1 MDKREW
7 LRREI
12 GAWRDEGIVTEETA
26 EALMR
31 RYQPTERR
39 CSWGVMIAGGF
50 GALMIGLGVV
60 ALFAANWDTFGR
72 PARAAISLAPV
83 AICGLVALLASA
95 KDWKAMTLWEP
106 LGILWC
112 IATAA
117 GTCLV
122 AQTYQVGGSVPGLV
136 LFVALLMLPVVWIS
150 RSVTA
155 MALWPI
161 LAIVWTCAQHK
172 MQSSSFALGFEG
184 LGLLALSL
192 PAYVAFVR
200 RYHGKGEFI
209 TGQLVTGFVYSLGAA
224 IMLSVAWSDLWRDWD
239 VPDVFIYLF
248 IYWGCSA
255 VVAGAAAVFKLP
267 VWPIIATLVA
277 SGAAMVT
284 GVDRYLS
291 PYIASLVLALGVLAQ
306 GVRKLK
312 LSYANIGAAL
322 LLWLILAK
330 FFASDLDFTVKGLVL
345 ILSGAAITA
354 LNVVFIRLRK
364 RRG

>member
-1 MDKREW
+1 MSHNEW

-26 EALMR
+26 ETLMR

-50 GALMIGLGVV
+50 GALMIGLGVI
-60 ALFAANWDTFGR
+60 ALFAANWDCFGR

-83 AICGLVALLASA
+83 VLCGIAAIVASA
-95 KDWKAMTLWEP
+95 KGWKSMALWES

-122 AQTYQVGGSVPGLV
+122 AQTYQVGGSVPGLI

-161 LAIVWTCAQHK
+161 LAIVWTFAQRDIS
-172 MQSSSFALGFEG
+172 SSSFALGFEG
-184 LGLLALSL
+184 LGLMALSL
-192 PAYVAFVR
+192 PAYVAFLR
-200 RYHGKGEFI
+200 RPGRAALVM
-209 TGQLVTGFVYSLGAA
+209 GQLVTGLVYSLGAA
-224 IMLSVAWSDLWRDWD
+224 ILLVRAWPLGWWNSTDASVLI
-239 VPDVFIYLF
+239 F
-248 IYWGCSA
+248 WGCSA

-267 VWPIIATLVA
+267 VWPIVATLVA

-284 GVDRYLS
+284 GVDCDSSLYVV
-291 PYIASLVLALGVLAQ
+291 SLVLALGVLAY

-330 FFASDLDFTVKGLVL
+330 FFASHLDFTVKGLVL
-345 ILSGAAITA
+345 ILSGVAITV

-364 RRG
+364 RRV

>member
-26 EALMR
+26 ETLMR

-50 GALMIGLGVV
+50 GALMIGLGVI
-60 ALFAANWDTFGR
+60 ALFAANWDCFGR

-83 AICGLVALLASA
+83 VLCGIAAIVASA
-95 KDWKAMTLWEP
+95 KGWKSMALWEP

-122 AQTYQVGGSVPGLV
+122 AQTYQVGGSVPGLI

-150 RSVTA
+150 RSVMA
-155 MALWPI
+155 MALWPV
-161 LAIVWTCAQHK
+161 LAIVWAIAKCELER
-172 MQSSSFALGFEG
+172 QSFLLGFEG
-184 LGLLALSL
+184 LGLMALSL
-192 PAYVAFVR
+192 PAYVAFLR
-200 RYHGKGEFI
+200 RRPGKAAI
-209 TGQLVTGFVYSLGAA
+209 VTGQLVTGLVYSLGAA
-224 IMLSVAWSDLWRDWD
+224 ILLVCAWPLGWCHSNATVLIFWS
-239 VPDVFIYLF
+239 
-248 IYWGCSA
+248 CAA
-255 VVAGAAAVFKLP
+255 VVVGAAAVFKLP
-267 VWPIIATLVA
+267 VWPIVATLVA

-284 GVDRYLS
+284 GVDRDSSLYVV
-291 PYIASLVLALGVLAQ
+291 SLVLALGVLAY

-330 FFASDLDFTVKGLVL
+330 FFASNLDFTVKGLVL
-345 ILSGAAITA
+345 ILSGAVITV

-364 RRG
+364 RRV

>member
-1 MDKREW
+1 MSHNEW

-12 GAWRDEGIVTEETA
+12 GVWRDEGIVTGETA

-39 CSWGVMIAGGF
+39 FSWGVMIAGGF
-50 GALMIGLGVV
+50 GALMIGLGII
-60 ALFAANWDTFGR
+60 ALFAANWDCFGR

-83 AICGLVALLASA
+83 VLCGLAALVASA
-95 KDWKAMTLWEP
+95 KGWKSMALWEP
-106 LGILWC
+106 LGIFWC

-122 AQTYQVGGSVPGLV
+122 AQTYQVGGSVPGLI

-150 RSVTA
+150 RSVMA
-155 MALWPI
+155 MAMWPI
-161 LAIVWTCAQHK
+161 LAIAWTFAKHDIYA
-172 MQSSSFALGFEG
+172 SSFALGFEG
-184 LGLLALSL
+184 LGLMALSL
-192 PAYVAFVR
+192 PAYVAFLCR
-200 RYHGKGEFI
+200 RPGKAALV
-209 TGQLVTGFVYSLGAA
+209 TGQLITGLVYSWGAA
-224 IMLSVAWSDLWRDWD
+224 IMLVCAWPLGWNHSNAPVL
-239 VPDVFIYLF
+239 VF
-248 IYWGCSA
+248 WGCSA
-255 VVAGAAAVFKLP
+255 VVAGTAAVFGLP
-267 VWPIIATLVA
+267 MWPIIATLVA

-284 GVDRYLS
+284 GVDCDSSLYVV
-291 PYIASLVLALGVLAQ
+291 SLVLALGVLTY

-330 FFASDLDFTVKGLVL
+330 FFASHLDFTVKGIVL
-345 ILSGAAITA
+345 ILSGVAITV

-364 RRG
+364 RRA

>member
-1 MDKREW
+1 M
-7 LRREI
+7 RREI

-26 EALMR
+26 ETLMR

-50 GALMIGLGVV
+50 GALMIGLGVI
-60 ALFAANWDTFGR
+60 ALFAANWDCFGR

-83 AICGLVALLASA
+83 VLCGLAALVASA
-95 KDWKAMTLWEP
+95 KGWKSMALWEP

-117 GTCLV
+117 GICLV
-122 AQTYQVGGSVPGLV
+122 AQTYQVGGSVPGLI

-150 RSVTA
+150 RSVMA

-161 LAIVWTCAQHK
+161 LAIVWTFAQREI
-172 MQSSSFALGFEG
+172 QSGSFALGFEG
-184 LGLLALSL
+184 LGLMALSP
-192 PAYVAFVR
+192 PAYVAFLR
-200 RYHGKGEFI
+200 REPGKAAFV
-209 TGQLVTGFVYSLGAA
+209 TGQLVTGLVYSLGAA
-224 IMLSVAWSDLWRDWD
+224 ILLVCAWPLGWYHSNETVLIFWS
-239 VPDVFIYLF
+239 
-248 IYWGCSA
+248 CAA
-255 VVAGAAAVFKLP
+255 VVAGASAVFRLP

-284 GVDRYLS
+284 GVDRNSSLYVV
-291 PYIASLVLALGVLAQ
+291 SLVLALGVLAY

-330 FFASDLDFTVKGLVL
+330 FFASHLDFTVKGLVL
-345 ILSGAAITA
+345 ILSGVAITV
-354 LNVVFIRLRK
+354 LNIVFIRQRK
-364 RRG
+364 RRS

>member
-26 EALMR
+26 ETLLR

-50 GALMIGLGVV
+50 GALMIGLGII
-60 ALFAANWDTFGR
+60 ALFAANWDCFGR

-83 AICGLVALLASA
+83 VLCGLAALVASA
-95 KDWKAMTLWEP
+95 KGWKSMALWEP

-122 AQTYQVGGSVPGLV
+122 AQTYQVGGSVPGLI

-150 RSVTA
+150 RSVMA
-155 MALWPI
+155 MALWPV
-161 LAIVWTCAQHK
+161 LVIVWTFAQREI
-172 MQSSSFALGFEG
+172 QSGSFALGFEG
-184 LGLLALSL
+184 LGLMALSL
-192 PAYVAFVR
+192 PAYVAFLCR
-200 RYHGKGEFI
+200 EPGKAALV
-209 TGQLVTGFVYSLGAA
+209 TGQLVTGLVYSMGAA
-224 IMLSVAWSDLWRDWD
+224 ILLVRAWPLGWWNSTDASVLI
-239 VPDVFIYLF
+239 F
-248 IYWGCSA
+248 WGCSA

-267 VWPIIATLVA
+267 VWPVIATLVA
-277 SGAAMVT
+277 SCAAMVT
-284 GVDRYLS
+284 GVERNS
-291 PYIASLVLALGVLAQ
+291 SLYVVSLALALGTLAY
-306 GVRKLK
+306 GVRKLR
-312 LSYANIGAAL
+312 LSYANIGATL

-330 FFASDLDFTVKGLVL
+330 FFASHLDFTVKGLVL
-345 ILSGAAITA
+345 ILSGVAITV

-364 RRG
+364 RRT

>member
-1 MDKREW
+1 MDRKEW

-26 EALMR
+26 ETLMG

-39 CSWGVMIAGGF
+39 FSWGVMIAGGF
-50 GALMIGLGVV
+50 GALMIGLGVI
-60 ALFAANWDTFGR
+60 ALFAANWDCFGR

-83 AICGLVALLASA
+83 VLCGIAALVASA
-95 KDWKAMTLWEP
+95 KGWKSMALWEP

-122 AQTYQVGGSVPGLV
+122 AQTYQVGGSVPGLI

-150 RSVTA
+150 RSVMA
-155 MALWPI
+155 MAMWPV
-161 LAIVWTCAQHK
+161 LAIVWTFAQREI
-172 MQSSSFALGFEG
+172 QSGSFALGFEG
-184 LGLLALSL
+184 LGLMALSL
-192 PAYVAFVR
+192 PAYVAFLR
-200 RYHGKGEFI
+200 REPGRAMLV
-209 TGQLVTGFVYSLGAA
+209 TGQLVTGLVYSLGAA
-224 IMLSVAWSDLWRDWD
+224 ILLVCAWPLGWNHSNTPVL
-239 VPDVFIYLF
+239 VF
-248 IYWGCSA
+248 WGCA
-255 VVAGAAAVFKLP
+255 AMVAGVAAVFKLP

-277 SGAAMVT
+277 SGVAMVT
-284 GVDRYLS
+284 GVDRESSLYVV
-291 PYIASLVLALGVLAQ
+291 SLVLALGVLAY

-330 FFASDLDFTVKGLVL
+330 FFASRLDFTVKGIVL
-345 ILSGAAITA
+345 ILSGVAITV
-354 LNVVFIRLRK
+354 LNIVFIRLRK
-364 RRG
+364 RRA

>member
-39 CSWGVMIAGGF
+39 FSWGVMIAGGF
-50 GALMIGLGVV
+50 GALMIGLGVI
-60 ALFAANWDTFGR
+60 ALFAANWDCFGR
-72 PARAAISLAPV
+72 PVRAAISLTPV
-83 AICGLVALLASA
+83 VLCGIAALVASA
-95 KDWKAMTLWEP
+95 KGWKSMALWEP

-122 AQTYQVGGSVPGLV
+122 AQTYQVGGSVPGLI
-136 LFVALLMLPVVWIS
+136 LFVALLMLPAVWIS
-150 RSVTA
+150 RSVMA

-161 LAIVWTCAQHK
+161 LAIVWTFAQRDIHP
-172 MQSSSFALGFEG
+172 SSFALGFEG
-184 LGLLALSL
+184 LGLMALSL
-192 PAYVAFVR
+192 PAYLVFIRREPGKVALV
-200 RYHGKGEFI
+200 

-224 IMLSVAWSDLWRDWD
+224 ILLLRAWPLGWNHSNASVLI
-239 VPDVFIYLF
+239 F
-248 IYWGCSA
+248 WGCSA
-255 VVAGAAAVFKLP
+255 MIAGAAAVFKLP
-267 VWPIIATLVA
+267 VWPIVATLVA

-284 GVDRYLS
+284 GVDRDSSLYVV
-291 PYIASLVLALGVLAQ
+291 SLVLALGVLAY

-330 FFASDLDFTVKGLVL
+330 FFASHLDFTVKGLVL
-345 ILSGAAITA
+345 ILSGAAITV

-364 RRG
+364 RSA

>member
-1 MDKREW
+1 MDRKEW

-26 EALMR
+26 ETLMR

-50 GALMIGLGVV
+50 GALMIGLGVI
-60 ALFAANWDTFGR
+60 ALFAANWDQFGR
-72 PARAAISLAPV
+72 GARAAISLAPV
-83 AICGLVALLASA
+83 VICGLVALIASA
-95 KDWKAMTLWEP
+95 RGWKSMALWEP

-122 AQTYQVGGSVPGLV
+122 AQTYQVGGSVPGLI
-136 LFVALLMLPVVWIS
+136 LFVALLMLPAVWIS
-150 RSVTA
+150 RSVMA

-161 LAIVWTCAQHK
+161 LDIVWTFAQREI
-172 MQSSSFALGFEG
+172 QSGSFALGFEG
-184 LGLLALSL
+184 LGLMALSL
-192 PAYVAFVR
+192 PAYVAFLR
-200 RYHGKGEFI
+200 REPGKAALV
-209 TGQLVTGFVYSLGAA
+209 TGQLVTGLVYSLGAA
-224 IMLSVAWSDLWRDWD
+224 ILLVRAWPLGWCHSNATVLI
-239 VPDVFIYLF
+239 F
-248 IYWGCSA
+248 WGCA
-255 VVAGAAAVFKLP
+255 VAVAGAAAVFKLP
-267 VWPIIATLVA
+267 VWPIVATLVA

-284 GVDRYLS
+284 GVDRDS
-291 PYIASLVLALGVLAQ
+291 SLYVVSLALALGTLAY

-330 FFASDLDFTVKGLVL
+330 FFASHLDFTVKGLVL
-345 ILSGAAITA
+345 ILSGVAITV

>member
-7 LRREI
+7 MRREI

-26 EALMR
+26 ATLMQ

-39 CSWGVMIAGGF
+39 FSWGVMIAGGF
-50 GALMIGLGVV
+50 GALMIGLGVI
-60 ALFAANWDTFGR
+60 ALFAANWDSLGR

-83 AICGLVALLASA
+83 ILCGLAALVASL
-95 KDWKAMTLWEP
+95 KGWKSMALWEP

-122 AQTYQVGGSVPGLV
+122 AQTYQVGGSVPGLI

-150 RSVTA
+150 RSVMA

-161 LAIVWTCAQHK
+161 LAIVWTFAQCEI
-172 MQSSSFALGFEG
+172 QSCSFALGFEG
-184 LGLLALSL
+184 LGMMSLSL
-192 PAYVAFVR
+192 PAYVAFLR
-200 RYHGKGEFI
+200 RHPGKAALV
-209 TGQLVTGFVYSLGAA
+209 TGQLVTGLVYSLGAA
-224 IMLSVAWSDLWRDWD
+224 ILLVCVWPIRWWNSTDALVLI
-239 VPDVFIYLF
+239 F
-248 IYWGCSA
+248 WGCSA
-255 VVAGAAAVFKLP
+255 VVAGVAAVFRLP
-267 VWPIIATLVA
+267 VWPIVATLVA

-284 GVDRYLS
+284 GVGRNSSLYVV
-291 PYIASLVLALGVLAQ
+291 SLVLALGVLAY

-330 FFASDLDFTVKGLVL
+330 FFASHLDFTVKGLVL
-345 ILSGAAITA
+345 ILSGVAITV

-364 RRG
+364 RRA

>member
-26 EALMR
+26 ETLLR

-39 CSWGVMIAGGF
+39 FSWGVMIAGGF
-50 GALMIGLGVV
+50 GALMIGLGVI
-60 ALFAANWDTFGR
+60 ALFAANWDSLGR

-83 AICGLVALLASA
+83 VLCGLTALVASV
-95 KDWKAMTLWEP
+95 KGWKSMALWEP

-122 AQTYQVGGSVPGLV
+122 AQTYQVGGSVPGLI

-150 RSVTA
+150 RSVMA
-155 MALWPI
+155 MALWPV
-161 LAIVWTCAQHK
+161 LAIAWTFAQREI
-172 MQSSSFALGFEG
+172 QSGSFALGFEG
-184 LGLLALSL
+184 LGLMVLSI
-192 PAYVAFVR
+192 PAYVAFLR
-200 RYHGKGEFI
+200 REPGKAALV
-209 TGQLVTGFVYSLGAA
+209 TGQLVTGLVYSMGAA
-224 IMLSVAWSDLWRDWD
+224 ILLLQACPHWND
-239 VPDVFIYLF
+239 VNTPVLVF
-248 IYWGCSA
+248 WGCAA

-284 GVDRYLS
+284 GVDRES
-291 PYIASLVLALGVLAQ
+291 SLYVVSLLLALGVLAY

-330 FFASDLDFTVKGLVL
+330 FFASRLDFTVKGIVL
-345 ILSGAAITA
+345 ILSGVAITV

-364 RRG
+364 RRS